1 MKYSLPLLLLAIVL
15 PAVGFA
21 QRIEE
26 SAVVNASLSD
36 FPNLH
41 PLVVHVPIML
51 LLLAAGTQLAT
62 FFLWRKPL
70 DWITLLFL
78 VGGVAGVVGA
88 SNLTHPHT
96 HDLSP
101 AAQQVLSLHDTY
113 ADWTLWLSVAALVLK
128 GISLWVL
135 TARRWLEVVVS
146 VVVAGSAVT
155 VGLAAHYGGTLVY
168 LHGVGVQGNYVEGQS
183 DHITEDEPH

>member
-1 MKYSLPLLLLAIVL
+1 MKYSLLLPAIVL
-15 PAVGFA
+15 PAMGFA
-21 QRIEE
+21 QRIEQ
-26 SAVVNASLSD
+26 SSVVNASLSD

-51 LLLAAGTQLAT
+51 LLLAVCTQLAT
-62 FFLWRKPL
+62 FFVWKKPL
-70 DWITLLFL
+70 DWITLLL
-78 VGGVAGVVGA
+78 LLGGVAGALAA
-88 SNLTHPHT
+88 SELTHPHT
-96 HDLSP
+96 QGLTP
-101 AAQQVLSLHDTY
+101 AAQQVLNLHDTY
-113 ADWTLWLSVAALVLK
+113 AEWTLWLSVTALVLK
-128 GISLWVL
+128 GVNLWVL
-135 TARRWLEVVVS
+135 TNRRWLEVMVA